1 MRVVTPKPDPPREEE
16 GERRQAEPSAKK
28 KPIKENSMKKK
39 SLRPQI
45 VAPVQRET
53 TATTTSNGVGVVASW
68 RAFLRA
74 YNPFAG
80 DDAE

>member
-1 MRVVTPKPDPPREEE
+1 
-16 GERRQAEPSAKK
+16 
-28 KPIKENSMKKK
+28 MKKK

-53 TATTTSNGVGVVASW
+53 TATTTSSTGGVVASGVTGYSG
-68 RAFLRA
+68 REVG
-74 YNPFAG
+74 PFAG

>member
-1 MRVVTPKPDPPREEE
+1 
-16 GERRQAEPSAKK
+16 
-28 KPIKENSMKKK
+28 MKKK

-53 TATTTSNGVGVVASW
+53 TATTTSTTGVVA
-68 RAFLRA
+68 LI
-74 YNPFAG
+74 YLYGGPLMPFAG

>member
-1 MRVVTPKPDPPREEE
+1 
-16 GERRQAEPSAKK
+16 
-28 KPIKENSMKKK
+28 MKKK

-53 TATTTSNGVGVVASW
+53 TATTTSTGVGVVACIDVW
-68 RAFLRA
+68 M
-74 YNPFAG
+74 YPFAG

>member
-1 MRVVTPKPDPPREEE
+1 M
-16 GERRQAEPSAKK
+16 
-28 KPIKENSMKKK
+28 KK

-53 TATTTSNGVGVVASW
+53 LSTSSVGEIKVGMVPSW
-68 RAFLRA
+68 SFPIPIPF
-74 YNPFAG
+74 PFAG